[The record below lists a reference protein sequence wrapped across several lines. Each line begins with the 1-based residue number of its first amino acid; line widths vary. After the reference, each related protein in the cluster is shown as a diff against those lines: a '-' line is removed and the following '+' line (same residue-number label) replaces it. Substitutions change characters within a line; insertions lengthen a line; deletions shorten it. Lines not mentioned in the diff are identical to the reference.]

1 MALEEHD
8 WLFDVLAELSL
19 HSEQIGYSVLSEA
32 LTLCMDAFELDERR
46 LRSGIIVERLQ
57 RSYGSKPIR
66 LRSRKRRYQLSSSAK
81 IQQGPTSMGL
91 IEEVRVFSSNS
102 AA

>member
-1 MALEEHD
+1 LEEHD

-19 HSEQIGYSVLSEA
+19 YSEQIGYPVLSEA

-46 LRSGIIVERLQ
+46 HLSGMIVERLP
-57 RSYGSKPIR
+57 RSYGSKSIR
-66 LRSRKRRYQLSSSAK
+66 LPPRKRRYQLSSSAK

-91 IEEVRVFSSNS
+91 IEDAQVFPSNS

>member
-1 MALEEHD
+1 MEEHD

-19 HSEQIGYSVLSEA
+19 YSEQVGYVVLAEA

-46 LRSGIIVERLQ
+46 MQANQQARDRLMRLQ
-57 RSYGSKPIR
+57 RCMRR
-66 LRSRKRRYQLSSSAK
+66 LPRHQKFAISTPERV
-81 IQQGPTSMGL
+81 QQGPLSTGL
-91 IEEVRVFSSNS
+91 MDHVGDLIDQK